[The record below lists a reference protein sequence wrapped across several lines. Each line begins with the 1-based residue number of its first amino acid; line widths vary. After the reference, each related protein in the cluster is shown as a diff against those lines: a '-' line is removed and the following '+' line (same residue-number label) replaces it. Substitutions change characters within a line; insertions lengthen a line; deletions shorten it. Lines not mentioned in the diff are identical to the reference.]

1 MSCMIGATYIAI
13 ACKLLSYYHCFHQ
26 SLVSKMTS
34 YQIQSEEC
42 TMKNI
47 TVVDGNI
54 VGYSIRVKHNTCCMT
69 RYIQG
74 QDSLGG
80 YIDCWSAES
89 LKHAW
94 GHLPSV
100 GLWVKRNLCQ
110 QYWALFWCNTE
121 FIIEKWYQMQI
132 INHLKYAQLIHK
144 RTFPYHPSW

>member
-26 SLVSKMTS
+26 SLVSKMMS

-42 TMKNI
+42 MKKNI
-47 TVVDGNI
+47 TIVDGNS
-54 VGYSIRVKHNTCCMT
+54 VRYSISRVKHNTCCMT

-80 YIDCWSAES
+80 YVDCWSAES

-110 QYWALFWCNTE
+110 QYWALFN
-121 FIIEKWYQMQI
+121 IIEKWYQMQI
-132 INHLKYAQLIHK
+132 INHLKYTQLIHK
-144 RTFPYHPSW
+144 RTFPYHPNW